1 MDRGDDSTTRTFDEP
16 DLRELLDDPTLHAV
30 MRRDGLTRLDLDAA
44 IAQARD
50 RLRAAAQAGSSSLSQ

>member
-1 MDRGDDSTTRTFDEP
+1 MERGDDAAAGILGEP

-50 RLRAAAQAGSSSLSQ
+50 RLRATAQAGSSSLSQ

>member
-1 MDRGDDSTTRTFDEP
+1 LGEP

>member
-1 MDRGDDSTTRTFDEP
+1 MERGDEATEATFGEP
-16 DLRELLDDPTLHAV
+16 DLRELLDDPTLHALL
-30 MRRDGLTRLDLDAA
+30 RRDGLTRLDLDAA

>member
-1 MDRGDDSTTRTFDEP
+1 
-16 DLRELLDDPTLHAV
+16 

>member
-1 MDRGDDSTTRTFDEP
+1 MERDDDATTTSGEP
-16 DLRELLDDPTLHAV
+16 DLRDLLEGPMLHAV

-50 RLRAAAQAGSSSLSQ
+50 RLRASAQAGSSSLSQ

>member
-1 MDRGDDSTTRTFDEP
+1 MERDDDATTTSGEP
-16 DLRELLDDPTLHAV
+16 DLRDLLEDPMLHAV

-50 RLRAAAQAGSSSLSQ
+50 RLRASAQAGSSSLSQ

>member
-1 MDRGDDSTTRTFDEP
+1 MDRGEDATNGTFGEP
-16 DLRELLDDPTLHAV
+16 DLHELLDDPTLHAV

>member
-1 MDRGDDSTTRTFDEP
+1 MDRGDDATTGTFGEP

-30 MRRDGLTRLDLDAA
+30 MRRDGLTRLDLDVA